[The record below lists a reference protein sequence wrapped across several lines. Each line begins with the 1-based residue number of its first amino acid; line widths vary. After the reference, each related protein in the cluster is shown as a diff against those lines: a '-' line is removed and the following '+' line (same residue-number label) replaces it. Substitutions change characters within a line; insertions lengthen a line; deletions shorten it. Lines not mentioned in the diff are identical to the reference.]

1 MLNDPETTFTARTY
15 TLTLKTVNDLHE
27 LELKTKRTKSD
38 LVREAIELL
47 RKTYELD
54 PSILQKGENNDGR
67 PRSDQIS
74 PAVGDD
80 TKRNG

>member
-1 MLNDPETTFTARTY
+1 MQNDPETTFTARTY

-47 RKTYELD
+47 RKTYESD
-54 PSILQKGENNDGR
+54 PSILESGKNHDGR
-67 PRSDQIS
+67 GRGQQIS
-74 PAVGDD
+74 PADGDD
-80 TKRNG
+80 TGRDG